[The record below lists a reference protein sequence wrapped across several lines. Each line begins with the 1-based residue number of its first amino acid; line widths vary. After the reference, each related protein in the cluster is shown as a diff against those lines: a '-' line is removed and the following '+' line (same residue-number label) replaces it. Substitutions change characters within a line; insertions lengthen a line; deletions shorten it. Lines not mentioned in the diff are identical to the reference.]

1 MKRVHLA
8 LLVCATLAVDS
19 TSVSSSDLAT
29 HETPSVK
36 TPTAAPLILLVT
48 GDGVAVGG
56 VALTAQ

>member
-8 LLVCATLAVDS
+8 LLVCAALAVDS
-19 TSVSSSDLAT
+19 TAVSSSDLAARA
-29 HETPSVK
+29 EPSV
-36 TPTAAPLILLVT
+36 TAPFAAPLILLVT